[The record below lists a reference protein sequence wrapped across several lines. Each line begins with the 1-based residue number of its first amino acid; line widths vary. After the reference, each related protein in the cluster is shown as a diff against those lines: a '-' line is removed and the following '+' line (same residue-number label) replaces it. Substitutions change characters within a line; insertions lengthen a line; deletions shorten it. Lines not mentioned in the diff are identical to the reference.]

1 MIPPLLKTPENVLLQ
16 HPHSSGPN
24 LKVVMKFVSKGYT
37 DLQKC
42 AAVAGEHAHQKE
54 NCLPPLSSKSL
65 DLNDPVA
72 FFL

>member
-42 AAVAGEHAHQKE
+42 AAVAGEHAQKKE
-54 NCLPPLSSKSL
+54 NCLPPLSSTVVVF
-65 DLNDPVA
+65 NMNI
-72 FFL
+72 